1 MAIYRLEKKSISR
14 GSNHNLVAA
23 VAYRA
28 GTKLTDT
35 NKLNPK
41 ATTHDYTKKT
51 DVAHSEIIFPDE
63 LAQQLTQAG
72 IVLNLEQVANLVE
85 RGEATKRGKIKTTA
99 KLASEYVLA
108 GSHELSQAENI
119 QAFQA
124 FAKQQAEEQGVVA
137 MIFVHD
143 PKQGEDM
150 SAGSQAADSQKKTYP
165 DRKKT
170 SDIRN
175 IHAHVIVLSRQLV
188 LSGDKLELGAKSN
201 SELSD
206 TDRKKKGLERSKD
219 WLKGVRKQ
227 WADIQNQSLERHKLA
242 PVTHKSYKDLGV
254 KFKPGKHLGKNA
266 SHLEN
271 MGIKTEVGKH
281 NDAINNYNRQHSEYA
296 TSRLIGIAEQRISD
310 SEQRIGYYKQQATRV
325 DRIIASRTRTPRP
338 NPFDEQYRASVNRR
352 KQRAAELDESAS
364 RHDQETEYYRYE
376 FESASERLIE
386 EVIQEFLTRSP
397 EKYNERQLKALEYFA
412 EKNNLTLEHSKD
424 YRDYLRKSQAFF
436 KTMSLSDNEQI
447 IKLLRDPHREW
458 LEHEKTNDGLGFSAS
473 ESPKTAERSADVA
486 KFATPKR
493 SFRP

>member
-28 GTKLTDT
+28 GAKLTDT
-35 NKLNPK
+35 NTLNPK

-51 DVAHSEIIFPDE
+51 DIAHSEIIFPDE

-85 RGEATKRGKIKTTA
+85 RGETTKRGKIKTTA

-119 QAFQA
+119 RAFQA

-137 MIFVHD
+137 MVFVHD

-150 SAGSQAADSQKKTYP
+150 SAGAQAADSQIYGKSYP

-175 IHAHVIVLSRQLV
+175 IHAHVIVLSRQLI
-188 LSGDKLELGAKSN
+188 LSGDQLKLGDKSN

-227 WADIQNQSLERHKLA
+227 WADIQNQSLERHNLA
-242 PVTHKSYKDLGV
+242 LVTHKSYKEVGL
-254 KFKPGKHLGKNA
+254 KFKPTVHLGKHATTLERMGTATYLGAYNESINKQNRA
-266 SHLEN
+266 HLEYAA
-271 MGIKTEVGKH
+271 GRLAYLTEQS
-281 NDAINNYNRQHSEYA
+281 I
-296 TSRLIGIAEQRISD
+296 TD
-310 SEQRIGYYKQQATRV
+310 SEQRISYQQQQTVRV
-325 DRIIASRTRTPRP
+325 NRFIAGRAGTARPSAPNPFTERTRT
-338 NPFDEQYRASVNRR
+338 R
-352 KQRAAELDESAS
+352 KQRAAELDQQAS
-364 RHDQETEYYRYE
+364 SYDRETYDYRYE
-376 FESASERLIE
+376 FEAASEQMIKE
-386 EVIQEFLTRSP
+386 IMQVFLTRSG
-397 EKYNERQLKALEYFA
+397 EKFDERQLKILDAFA
-412 EKNNLTLEHSKD
+412 QDNNLTLEHSSD
-424 YRDYLRKSQAFF
+424 YRDYLKQSKEFF
-436 KTMSLSDNEQI
+436 EKTALSDNEEI
-447 IKLLRDPHREW
+447 IRLLRSPQQEA
-458 LEHEKTNDGLGFSAS
+458 LEYDRTSSRLGSSRS
-473 ESPKTAERSADVA
+473 ESKQPAIA
-486 KFATPKR
+486 KFATAATTLGR
-493 SFRP
+493 QHRP